1 MDGNPKAKS
10 ELRKYRVKFT
20 EHEHRLLKLISAL
33 DSKYQYEVVSAALAW
48 ARQNADRILP
58 LTFPNSAS
66 FRSIYLLEGDSDLS
80 DLERDWNC
88 KTNNALYTATAL
100 YLRVRTSDN
109 EGSMNLL
116 PTDEELTAFNS

>member
-1 MDGNPKAKS
+1 MDQNPRAKT
-10 ELRKYRVKFT
+10 ELKKFRVKFT
-20 EHEHRLLKLISAL
+20 EHEHKLLKLISAL
-33 DSKYQYEVVSAALAW
+33 DSKYQYEVISAALVW

-58 LTFPNSAS
+58 LTFPTSAS
-66 FRSIYLLEGDSDLS
+66 FRSIYLLEGDTDLS

-116 PTDEELTAFNS
+116 PTDEEPIAVSS